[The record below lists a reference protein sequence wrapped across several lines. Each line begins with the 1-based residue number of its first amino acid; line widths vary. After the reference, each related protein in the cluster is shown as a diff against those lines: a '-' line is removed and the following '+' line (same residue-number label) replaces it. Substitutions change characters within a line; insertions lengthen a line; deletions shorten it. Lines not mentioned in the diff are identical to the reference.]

1 MARRR
6 ALGIRSIT
14 TFVLLLAGCASYPP
28 HLQTVGTALDMA
40 DLIALHNTDVA
51 AQAQVEKVQAALA
64 SSRAEDCRPQL
75 LHHDEHYSSDKSLQ
89 TDKAIWRD
97 DRATVRA
104 PSVRANWSPA
114 AVHASPLRGIEA

>member
-6 ALGIRSIT
+6 APGIRSIT

-40 DLIALHNTDVA
+40 DLIALRSTDVA
-51 AQAQVEKVQAALA
+51 AHLQVEKMQVTLA

-89 TDKAIWRD
+89 TDEAIWRV

-104 PSVRANWSPA
+104 PSVRADWPA
-114 AVHASPLRGIEA
+114 GAVHASLLRGIEA